1 MFLIFAIQ
9 LHFIFT
15 FLNYTSLYFITLSLL
30 NRFDIDIATPIF
42 VDTLRAENLKT
53 AWSKRQEELKIAM
66 ASVAKPAEFMAE
78 IALKLRENN
87 QSLNECIESLKELES
102 LLSDIDNARDFYTI
116 GELTYYEKDFF
127 FIV

>member
-1 MFLIFAIQ
+1 M
-9 LHFIFT
+9 
-15 FLNYTSLYFITLSLL
+15 

-42 VDTLRAENLKT
+42 VDTLRADNLKT

-116 GELTYYEKDFF
+116 GKL
-127 FIV
+127 IL

>member
-1 MFLIFAIQ
+1 
-9 LHFIFT
+9 
-15 FLNYTSLYFITLSLL
+15 
-30 NRFDIDIATPIF
+30 
-42 VDTLRAENLKT
+42 
-53 AWSKRQEELKIAM
+53 M

-116 GELTYYEKDFF
+116 GKSIYLLLYFLF
-127 FIV
+127 FIFYFMSYNSL